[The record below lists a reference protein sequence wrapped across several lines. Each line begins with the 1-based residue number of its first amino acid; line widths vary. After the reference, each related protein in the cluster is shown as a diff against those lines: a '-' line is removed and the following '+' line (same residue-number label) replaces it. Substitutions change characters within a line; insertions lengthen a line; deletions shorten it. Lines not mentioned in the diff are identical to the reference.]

1 MRRLLPL
8 FALAP
13 LVALT
18 ADAPAAEKDARVY
31 EMRTYY
37 AAPDKLDALHARFKN
52 HTLKLFEK
60 HGITNVAYFTP
71 VDNKDN
77 KLVFFLSY
85 PDKAAREASWKAFL
99 TDPDWKKAAA
109 DSEKDGKLVTKVE
122 QRFLVTT
129 AYSPVFKVEKGKED
143 RVFELRTYVA
153 TKGNLGNLNDRFK
166 DHTIKL
172 FEKYGMTNV
181 VYWNLL
187 KGEKD
192 DDKLLIYLLSHK
204 DKAAAAK
211 SFTAFRDDAD
221 WKAAREASEKKGG
234 GSLTEAKGGVV
245 SEFLK
250 PTDYSPLK

>member
-18 ADAPAAEKDARVY
+18 TDSPAAEKDTRVY

-37 AAPDKLDALHARFKN
+37 AAPGKLDALNARFKD

-71 VDNKDN
+71 IDNKDN
-77 KLVFFLSY
+77 KLVYFVSFPS
-85 PDKAAREASWKAFL
+85 KEARNKSFKEFGA
-99 TDPDWKKAAA
+99 DPDWKKAAA
-109 DSEKDGKLVTKVE
+109 DSEKDGKLVNKIE
-122 QRFLVTT
+122 SRFLTVTD
-129 AYSPVFKVEKGKED
+129 YSPELKIAESNAP
-143 RVFELRTYVA
+143 RVFELRTYTA

-172 FEKYGMTNV
+172 FEKHGMKNI

-192 DDKLLIYLLSHK
+192 DDKMLIYLLSHK
-204 DKAAAAK
+204 DKEAAAK
-211 SFTAFRDDAD
+211 SFDAFRKDPD
-221 WKAAREASEKKGG
+221 WDAARKASEVKGG
-234 GSLTEAKGGVV
+234 GSLTEKGGVV
-245 SEFLK
+245 SEYLT
-250 PTDYSPLK
+250 PTPYSPLK